1 MAIRILDSHVASTI
15 AAGEVVERP
24 SSVVKELVEN
34 SLDAGASSISVEIE
48 DGGLKLIRVV
58 DNGDGIT
65 SSEARIAVERFATSK
80 IVNGNDLEYL
90 STLGFRGEALPSIAA
105 VSNMTLVSRTS
116 EEVAGTLLKLN
127 FGEIVIEEPYGS
139 PKGTTVSVE
148 RLFSNTPA
156 RLKFLKSHSSEA
168 HRVQVVVQRL
178 AFSFPSVSFR
188 VTQDGRRTFSTIGSG
203 DLVDVCSSIYGVKL
217 ARDLIRL
224 GQDFESEDTGFRL
237 RVGGLI
243 SPPHV
248 NRASRGYINLL
259 INRRW
264 VQNRTLVY
272 AIEQAYRGFLT
283 TRKYP
288 VAIIGLDIPP
298 SDLDVNVHPA
308 KLEVRLS
315 REKEVFSSLER
326 LVRASLISSSP
337 VSHWPGLDTK
347 VKEEFSLA
355 QAPASLGHT
364 RQSSMPVIR
373 QIADDAPK
381 HSQSAE
387 VLSELKILGQLQ
399 NTYIVAEGS
408 NGMYLIDQHAA
419 HERVLFEKVWSGFQ
433 SNANHIQ
440 GLLDPVVLEIPS
452 HLTLGLEMDL
462 EKWNRFGFE
471 IEHFGGNSYLIRGVV
486 DYIANRDVSS
496 ILFEILEELDRYPSE
511 TPEWV
516 EGLAKSIACHS
527 AVKSGDTMAM
537 DEMLSLAIQLEG
549 TDHPLNCPHGR
560 PTMIRFERAELDR
573 QFGRI

>member
-1 MAIRILDSHVASTI
+1 M
-15 AAGEVVERP
+15 
-24 SSVVKELVEN
+24 
-34 SLDAGASSISVEIE
+34 
-48 DGGLKLIRVV
+48 
-58 DNGDGIT
+58 
-65 SSEARIAVERFATSK
+65 
-80 IVNGNDLEYL
+80 EYL

-116 EEVAGTLLKLN
+116 EEIAGILLKLN

-178 AFSFPSVSFR
+178 AFSFPGVSFR
-188 VTQDGRRTFSTIGSG
+188 VTQDGRRTFSTTGSG
-203 DLVDVCSSIYGVKL
+203 DLMDVCASIYGVKL
-217 ARDLIRL
+217 ASELIRL
-224 GQDFESEDTGFRL
+224 GQDFESEDAGFRL

-248 NRASRGYINLL
+248 NRASRAYINLL

-337 VSHWPGLDTK
+337 VSHWLGLDTK
-347 VKEEFSLA
+347 VAGESSFTQSA
-355 QAPASLGHT
+355 ASLGHT
-364 RQSSMPVIR
+364 RQPSLPLIG

-381 HSQSAE
+381 SSNSAE
-387 VLSELKILGQLQ
+387 VLSGLKVLGQLQ
-399 NTYIVAEGS
+399 NTYIVAEGFD
-408 NGMYLIDQHAA
+408 GMYLIDQHAA

-452 HLTLGLEMDL
+452 HLKSGLETDL
-462 EKWNRFGFE
+462 EKWNRFGFD

-496 ILFEILEELDRYPSE
+496 TLFQILEELDRYPSE
-511 TPEWV
+511 APEWV

-527 AVKSGDTMAM
+527 AVRSGDTMAM
-537 DEMLSLAIQLEG
+537 GEMVSLAIQLQD
-549 TDHPLNCPHGR
+549 TNHPLNCPHGR
-560 PTMIRFERAELDR
+560 PTMIRFERTELDR